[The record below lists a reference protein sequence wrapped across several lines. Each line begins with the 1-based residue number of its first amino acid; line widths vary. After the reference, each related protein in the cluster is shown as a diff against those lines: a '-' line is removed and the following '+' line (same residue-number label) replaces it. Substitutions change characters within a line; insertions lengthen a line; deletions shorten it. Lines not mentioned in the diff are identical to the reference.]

1 MHCIDA
7 AQDCANSVVTCE
19 KLTMGP
25 SSTFAACHTDVGSG
39 RTQSQGYAIVSHPV
53 HMRAW
58 LHENERGWFRSM
70 YNCETLAFELVAA
83 FRSRTRALIV

>member
-7 AQDCANSVVTCE
+7 AQDCAKSVVTCE

-53 HMRAW
+53 HMRAHGFMKMREGGFGACTIVKNLPSSSS
-58 LHENERGWFRSM
+58 LHSD
-70 YNCETLAFELVAA
+70 
-83 FRSRTRALIV
+83 RARAH